1 MMVSYLFFRLLNM
14 KYIKKSGVLLV
25 CLVGLLGGCATKSF
39 FPSDPKAQ
47 ALWYVESATK
57 QAEQGN
63 FERVSFMLTEA
74 TLRPGGVDA
83 VKDFLAKSSNV
94 SVKLSEYFE
103 KISKESNNKEELNN
117 LALYVSSLGNYGLI
131 KDLEKIS
138 KEIQLNV
145 VRKNSTGE
153 INWLLTDDVKNLH
166 SLQSPEAQKI
176 IFERSLEAVTNTQK
190 KEGLAKSLA
199 DYISKPRHTSID
211 FNGTKQ
217 KLWSVNL
224 RRTDLEEFKNVFPDL
239 VSAKLSDLTTYIQL
253 ELKPSDRLMEE
264 DLKSKI
270 KNTSINYV
278 VLKSGEKSNPA
289 TINITVEK
297 LRSEE
302 RQLPNQSQTITYSRS
317 DVDFLKSALLMPSNS
332 SYMYE
337 WKTGGVELEYGY
349 VVRLNQNGK
358 ILLDELIRG
367 TITEKF
373 VNCDNP
379 RIVNVFGG
387 TTRAE
392 FVANNDMSSK
402 CAGANNSSPSMQ
414 DVKERVL
421 TLLVDK
427 IVSVE
432 ALAKKRE

>member
-1 MMVSYLFFRLLNM
+1 M
-14 KYIKKSGVLLV
+14 KHIKKSGLLLV
-25 CLVGLLGGCATKSF
+25 CLAGLLGGCTTRNV
-39 FPSDPKAQ
+39 FPSDPKGQ

-74 TLRPGGVDA
+74 ISRPGGVEA

-94 SVKLSEYFE
+94 SAKLSEYFE
-103 KISKESNNKEELNN
+103 RISKESNNKEELNN
-117 LALYVSSLGNYGLI
+117 LAWYASSLGNYGFI
-131 KDLEKIS
+131 KDIEKIS
-138 KEIQLNV
+138 KEIQLNA

-153 INWLLTDDVKNLH
+153 IKWLLTDDVKNLH
-166 SLQSPEAQKI
+166 SLHSPEAQKI
-176 IFERSLEAVTNTQK
+176 IFERSLDAMTNNQK
-190 KEGLAKSLA
+190 TEGLAKSLA
-199 DYISKPRHTSID
+199 DYISKSNHTTID
-211 FNGTKQ
+211 FIDTKK
-217 KLWSVNL
+217 KLWNVNF
-224 RRTDLEEFKNVFPDL
+224 RRKDLEEFKNVFPDL
-239 VSAKLSDLTTYIQL
+239 VSTKLADLTAYITV

-264 DLKSKI
+264 DLKTKI
-270 KNTSINYV
+270 KNTSSNYV
-278 VLKSGEKSNPA
+278 VIKNDEKSDSA
-289 TINITVEK
+289 TINIIVEK

-367 TITEKF
+367 KITEKF
-373 VNCDNP
+373 VSCDNP

-387 TTRAE
+387 ATRAE
-392 FVANNDMSSK
+392 FIANNDMSSK
-402 CAGANNSSPSMQ
+402 CAGANNSNPSIQ
-414 DVKERVL
+414 DAKEQVL
-421 TLLVDK
+421 NLLVDK